1 MATDCLPATRLL
13 QCIGESKDEMCR
25 ITLIDGFN
33 IIFGAILV
41 YDNLTIFYR
50 WEQDDHVF
58 SFADRTVEINNL

>member
-25 ITLIDGFN
+25 ITLLDGFN

-41 YDNLTIFYR
+41 YDNLTIFY
-50 WEQDDHVF
+50 H
-58 SFADRTVEINNL
+58 